1 MDILSAPSTA
11 ALLGSAL
18 AVLFLVANAKSLPF
32 AHSLRLLP
40 SLYRLLLRPR
50 LFPAAAR
57 KGGAEPSSGSAA
69 AAAAARPALFKH
81 HVTSSRAVL
90 LDLDINMHKSNSTFF
105 ADADINRA
113 ELLTRLLG
121 RGLAAATTGPPRAAT
136 IPLLAAVQCTFKR
149 EISPFQAYDLS
160 SRILAW
166 DAKSLFTVTYF
177 LKPGAGAKLLPADAD
192 VLGGPGSVLG
202 DQKLRRC
209 VYAAMVTRYVCKAG
223 RETVA
228 PAAVLE
234 AAGLLVVV
242 PGAKVVADG
251 EPSHDITS
259 LLAADYVSKAV
270 ESGMQY
276 VGECMV

>member
-1 MDILSAPSTA
+1 MDSLSTPNTA

-18 AVLFLVANAKSLPF
+18 AVCFLVANAKSLPF
-32 AHSLRLLP
+32 AHSFRLLP
-40 SLYRLLLRPR
+40 SFYRLLLQPR
-50 LFPAAAR
+50 LFPVAR
-57 KGGAEPSSGSAA
+57 KTGGVLPSKPSSGSAA

-121 RGLAAATTGPPRAAT
+121 RGLAATGPPSAA
-136 IPLLAAVQCTFKR
+136 IPLLAAVQCSFKR
-149 EISPFQAYDLS
+149 EISPFQAYRLS

-166 DAKSLFTVTYF
+166 DDRSLFTVTYF
-177 LKPGAGAKLLPADAD
+177 LKPGAKLPADVEVA
-192 VLGGPGSVLG
+192 GGPGAVLG
-202 DQKLRRC
+202 DPSLKRS
-209 VYAAMVTRYVCKAG
+209 VYAVMVTRYVCKAG

-234 AAGLLVVV
+234 AAGLLVAG
-242 PGAKVVADG
+242 PGVQGAEK
-251 EPSHDITS
+251 EKHDAG
-259 LLAADYVSKAV
+259 LLAADDVGMAV
-270 ESGMQY
+270 KRGMQY
-276 VGECMV
+276 VGDCMV